1 MYLEA
6 KETAHLYKLLTERLG
21 NDTTEAMFKYIDNK
35 TERSVEATI
44 KTLATKDDIA
54 NIRQEMGD
62 GFANIRKE
70 MSDGFADL
78 LKETGDDIADLR
90 KEMRDGFSNSR
101 KEINNAIINVQ
112 KDMSESAIKLHKEIG
127 DSIKWMFV
135 FWIGQ
140 VGALLGILLLF
151 IKK

>member
-6 KETAHLYKLLTERLG
+6 KETALLYKLLTEKLG

-44 KTLATKDDIA
+44 KTLATKDDVA
-54 NIRQEMGD
+54 
-62 GFANIRKE
+62 
-70 MSDGFADL
+70 SV
-78 LKETGDDIADLR
+78 
-90 KEMRDGFSNSR
+90 R
-101 KEINNAIINVQ
+101 KEIGEA
-112 KDMSESAIKLHKEIG
+112 KSDT
-127 DSIKWMFV
+127 IKWMFI

-140 VGALLGILLLF
+140 VGAMLAILLLF